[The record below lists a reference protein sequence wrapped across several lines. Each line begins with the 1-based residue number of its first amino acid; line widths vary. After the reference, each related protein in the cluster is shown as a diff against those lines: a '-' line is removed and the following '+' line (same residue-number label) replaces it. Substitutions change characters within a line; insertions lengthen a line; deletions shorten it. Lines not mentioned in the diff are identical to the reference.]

1 MDLEI
6 VGKENLPNVYIDR
19 LRVVTSGDTKILHVD
34 ISLYDHAEKK
44 SWFDRIHNLKV
55 KVALVSSQSKRLAL
69 INGLDGIYNGD
80 RIDKTIILQ
89 PGSGGGFEQTRKGN
103 LIKYTKKEIIQ
114 LNGNMLNSLSVFC
127 ACYVD
132 GFSFENELLNRYYG
146 PLTGERVFVAGEL
159 NEASGHFVYADTGED
174 YYGPV
179 HAKDGGGFME
189 GSFHS
194 DKQHRDVVYVQEQNF
209 KLSSD
214 EVLNFDFKLTDSFI
228 PESGPRLSGMD
239 MVSENIRNTFEKEKR
254 VSNISVTPPP
264 DYF

>member
-6 VGKENLPNVYIDR
+6 VGKENLPNVYVDR
-19 LRVVTSGDTKILHVD
+19 LRVVVSGDTKILHVD

-69 INGLDGIYNGD
+69 INGLDGIYNNE
-80 RIDKTIILQ
+80 RIDRTIILQ

-103 LIKYTKKEIIQ
+103 LIKYTKKEIVQ
-114 LNGNMLNSLSVFC
+114 LDTNMINNLSVFC

-132 GFSFENELLNRYYG
+132 GFSFENEILNRYYG
-146 PLTGERVFVAGEL
+146 PLTGERVFIAGGL
-159 NEASGHFVYADTGED
+159 NETSGHFVYADTGED

-194 DKQHRDVVYVQEQNF
+194 DRQHRDVVYIQEQNF

-214 EVLNFDFKLTDSFI
+214 EVLNFDFKLTDSFT
-228 PESGPRLSGMD
+228 PESRNTLGKAK
-239 MVSENIRNTFEKEKR
+239 MVSN
-254 VSNISVTPPP
+254 SSVTPPP